1 MLIILREKNTG
12 KERYIS
18 EHCTK
23 NTVQMSYLQITYM
36 HVCICVHTYTHT
48 HVWCI
53 YVYMCY
59 VHICIRM
66 WVYMYTHIYINI
78 WQAIFVKKTMHVT
91 NAEGDPHQML
101 TAVVG

>member
-18 EHCTK
+18 EYCTK

-48 HVWCI
+48 HMYGVYMCICVMYI
-53 YVYMCY
+53 YVYVCGC
-59 VHICIRM
+59 IC
-66 WVYMYTHIYINI
+66 THIY
-78 WQAIFVKKTMHVT
+78 T
-91 NAEGDPHQML
+91 
-101 TAVVG
+101 